1 MTIDRVSN
9 ILRILVV
16 GATGAQGGSVA
27 RHLLRTGKYK
37 VRCLTRHPRS
47 STAMALERL
56 GAETVG
62 GDLADPAS
70 LRAALRDCDGVFG
83 VTNYWEHFEAEYLLG
98 RNLVDAVLASNVQHT
113 ILSTLPHTKLLSGGR
128 LEVPHFDTKARF
140 EEYARGC
147 NLATTYVHVAFYYEN
162 FLTYFPPR
170 RQNDGSYV
178 FSFPQGNTPLG
189 AVAVEDI
196 GGVVTAILGESFW
209 YRDKVVG
216 IVGDDQR
223 CDDYAEIMK
232 RVLGRNV
239 LYQYVPPGTF
249 AALGFPGAADLA
261 SMFEFNRVYIPNRR
275 TDLAKCHELYPE
287 IRSFERWLRSN
298 AAAMEKVLDAEQPVL
313 H

>member
-1 MTIDRVSN
+1 M
-9 ILRILVV
+9 RILVT
-16 GATGAQGGSVA
+16 GATGAQGGSVS

-47 STAMALERL
+47 SAAMALERL
-56 GAETVG
+56 GAETAG
-62 GDLADPAS
+62 GDLNDPAS

-83 VTNYWEHFEAEYLLG
+83 VTNYWEHFDAEFSQG
-98 RNLVDAVLASNVQHT
+98 RNLVDAIFASNVQHT

-128 LEVPHFDTKARF
+128 LEVPHFDTKARV

-147 NLATTYVHVAFYYEN
+147 NLAATYLHVSFYYEN

-178 FSFPQGNTPLG
+178 FSFPQGNTPLA
-189 AVAVEDI
+189 AVAAEDI
-196 GGVVTAILGESFW
+196 GGVVVAILGESFW
-209 YRDKVVG
+209 YRDKLVG
-216 IVGDDQR
+216 VVGDDLR

-232 RVLGRNV
+232 RVLGRNIT
-239 LYQYVPPGTF
+239 YHYVPPGTF

-261 SMFEFNRVYIPNRR
+261 NMFEFNRVYVPNRR
-275 TDLAKCHELYPE
+275 LDLAKSRELFPE
-287 IRSFERWLRSN
+287 IRPFERWLRTN
-298 AAAMEKVLDAEQPVL
+298 AATMEKVLDAEQPVL